1 MIFQQFDPG
10 RPSSGLI
17 ARTIHRIFLAKI
29 ISNPIQ
35 ESILT
40 APAAWAG
47 IGIILDPD
55 LLKIFHDY

>member
-1 MIFQQFDPG
+1 MISKQFDPE
-10 RPSSGLI
+10 RPSSGPI
-17 ARTIHRIFLAKI
+17 AGTMHRIFLAKI
-29 ISNPIQ
+29 INNTIP
-35 ESILT
+35 ESSLT